1 MKVSVENI
9 DEKAGLYSTRTLRI
23 KVKGKTIKTPYRAI
37 THQELNAKNNIPED
51 VLLHSD
57 FSVIHRK
64 FTLKE
69 IKEKVLG
76 NNKYL
81 SSLIKFLEEYRIR
94 MQHSEFVLPFLQP
107 YESALIAEFDK
118 EKYIRLIVRAQIEAG
133 FRHVSIPWLKLPARE
148 FLTIIEKHKND
159 LGESY
164 EIIPVIDIKEEP
176 KELEPIFRYVKEVST
191 TGELN
196 FFGIIHRPVREA
208 LASYDLAWE
217 ILKEADLC
225 IIMLD
230 VKRYEEDLNDVSNIH
245 LNEFVLGDVTSLETI
260 RIFGRKK
267 EKDSETS
274 TKKISRRKKPIEE
287 KLRIFDQGELRV
299 PTLREFMRSSNW
311 IDEISKH
318 FDRSKEIREILE
330 NYKEAQGDKEKTK
343 VLNAISRVHE
353 FLASEREF
361 EASREFISHSETE
374 DYIRE
379 KATLLRAL
387 RSVKGQG
394 HLGL

>member
-9 DEKAGLYSTRTLRI
+9 DEKSGFYSTRTLRI
-23 KVKGKTIKTPYRAI
+23 KIKGKTIKTPYRAI

-51 VLLHSD
+51 VLLYSH

-69 IKEKVLG
+69 IKEKVLES
-76 NNKYL
+76 NKFL
-81 SSLIKFLEEYRIR
+81 SNLIKFLEEYRIR

-107 YESALIAEFDK
+107 YESALIADFDK

-133 FRHVSIPWLKLPARE
+133 FKHISIPWLRLPARE

-164 EIIPVIDIKEEP
+164 KIIPVIDIKEKP

-217 ILKEADLC
+217 VLKEADLC

-230 VKRYEEDLNDVSNIH
+230 VKRYQEDLNDVSNIH
-245 LNEFVLGDVTSLETI
+245 LNEFVLGDVVSLETI

-287 KLRIFDQGELRV
+287 KLRIFDQDELRV
-299 PTLREFMRSSNW
+299 PLLREFMRSSNW
-311 IDEISKH
+311 VDEISRY
-318 FDRSKEIREILE
+318 FDRSGVIREILE

-361 EASREFISHSETE
+361 EASREFISKSETE
-374 DYIRE
+374 DYISE
-379 KATLLRAL
+379 KATLFRAL
-387 RSVKGQG
+387 RNVKGQG
-394 HLGL
+394 YLGL